1 MVHEAW
7 FGTTYYDAHDKI
19 PRGCGATA
27 LQVFGNDHV
36 VSDVVVFAGQTGVHV
51 TGGANLIEGVHT
63 WNDGTTAQGCT
74 AGHGI
79 IVEAPSS
86 RMLNVYLDYTALVIA
101 SGSKKSHVSVAN
113 SFFLGMGTIV
123 LKVRSARCSAASGH
137 SWF

>member
-1 MVHEAW
+1 MTRTSTCLLGVELN
-7 FGTTYYDAHDKI
+7 
-19 PRGCGATA
+19 GA
-27 LQVFGNDHV
+27 
-36 VSDVVVFAGQTGVHV
+36 
-51 TGGANLIEGVHT
+51 ANLLQGVHT

-101 SGSKKSHVSVAN
+101 SGSKNGGWANGTKSHVSVAN